1 MAYDNSARAAR
12 ARETRR
18 RVLDAAAEAF
28 LAQGYGATTIRGVAE
43 RAGVSPEAVYK
54 GFRNK
59 ATLLKTVYDRT
70 LAGDDE
76 PVPLGDR
83 PGIRLVVEAATARG
97 SAFAY
102 ATLAAA
108 ISGQVGPLLRLVYGA
123 HGTDPDLAEFVRTI
137 DGERLIGAGAVTR
150 FWAERGWLRTDLG
163 LPAAGDVLW
172 VLNSTYTYLQFR
184 DRGWTD
190 EAYVEWLSETLV
202 TTLLT

>member
-12 ARETRR
+12 ARETRA

-28 LAQGYGATTIRGVAE
+28 LSHGYGATTIRGVAE

-76 PVPLGDR
+76 PIPLGDR
-83 PGIRLVVEAATARG
+83 PGIRMVVEAATAR
-97 SAFAY
+97 SSVSAY
-102 ATLAAA
+102 ATLATA
-108 ISGQVGPLLRLVYGA
+108 ISNQVGPLLRLVYGA
-123 HGTDPDLAEFVRTI
+123 HGTDPDLAGFLRTI
-137 DGERLIGAGAVTR
+137 DGERLRGTDRVIGL
-150 FWAERGWLRTDLG
+150 WAERGWLRPDLDSS
-163 LPAAGDVLW
+163 AVRDIVW

-190 EAYVEWLSETLV
+190 EAYVEWLSDTLMRTV
-202 TTLLT
+202 MI